1 MGQRWFVDRHPPG
14 HTYQSSEIF
23 RDHRAARPDAEGW
36 KPKHLT
42 DRRQATKE
50 GRRRIDPFQNLFV
63 VLQDIAARPRRNKI
77 KPRSTLVS
85 TFGEHGI
92 IAWEKPPLAL
102 QPTQTHIALSVS
114 ASRTVDG
121 LILPHSHRLGPLA
134 TIDGGNLRFE
144 IGDDVRREGADVQ
157 KDHYH
162 HHDIFQ
168 SPRIGARAE

>member
-14 HTYQSSEIF
+14 HTCQISEIF
-23 RDHRAARPDAEGW
+23 RDHRAARRDAEGW

-50 GRRRIDPFQNLFV
+50 GRRRIDRFQNLFV
-63 VLQDIAARPRRNKI
+63 VFQDIAARPRRNKI

-102 QPTQTHIALSVS
+102 QPTGHLRVWKCRQETYHAARSTAEPCQMFEWIEPLV
-114 ASRTVDG
+114 
-121 LILPHSHRLGPLA
+121 GPV
-134 TIDGGNLRFE
+134 TP
-144 IGDDVRREGADVQ
+144 
-157 KDHYH
+157 K
-162 HHDIFQ
+162 
-168 SPRIGARAE
+168 S

>member
-1 MGQRWFVDRHPPG
+1 MVRMN
-14 HTYQSSEIF
+14 
-23 RDHRAARPDAEGW
+23 
-36 KPKHLT
+36 KPIRSFGSAKISPW
-42 DRRQATKE
+42 
-50 GRRRIDPFQNLFV
+50 RRRLSVRRGEMQCGRDP
-63 VLQDIAARPRRNKI
+63 
-77 KPRSTLVS
+77 
-85 TFGEHGI
+85 
-92 IAWEKPPLAL
+92 
-102 QPTQTHIALSVS
+102 QTHIALSVS

-168 SPRIGARAE
+168 SPWIGARAG